1 MMNVRFGW
9 VLILLIMSMSVSA
22 QVPLTD
28 SLIIWLRADAIQDQG
43 LNNGDA
49 VTEWLD
55 LADTD
60 SVDGTLSTASGQDVP
75 DYVTNILNG
84 KAVVRFNDSNV
95 LVSTPFS
102 WPDVSRGVTVLAV
115 CTGDQSGAAGERLWG
130 IGEAG
135 GTAGQYL
142 SLDVS
147 TSTSLTDA
155 GSGARFNN
163 GKSLVSAQNPLD
175 SGFHVT
181 VLKIGQSD
189 YYQDVCYYVNDP
201 VLQVFDST
209 ANPSNPINFP
219 VTGNTLTVGTS
230 WINGVLGTSDMFT
243 GDLAEI
249 LVYNRELST
258 AEIEQ
263 MIGYLMAEYGL
274 DAAPQVIDDVVIH
287 LDASSL
293 EGFSDGDTVNV
304 WPDLATGD
312 TIDGTVAKLGANLL
326 PTYKSDI
333 LNGKPVVRFANAQ
346 VLSSADFSWLD
357 VDAGLTV
364 CAVLTGDSSGQ
375 AAERVFGIGDKTGA
389 AGKIV
394 SFDASTTTEG
404 ADGGSGFRFNN
415 GKALVRN
422 GNPIDNDFHTVML
435 QINQGWQYQSG
446 RYSIDDLTAEAFD
459 NVANGANTLNLPS
472 AGNTLTL
479 GTSWI
484 NGSLGTGDMYSG
496 DIAEIM
502 VFNRL
507 LSIEEMELLE
517 NYLYDKYFYSL
528 IAPSPRSLS
537 LEEGRTGTI
546 DIQLSVAPAADVILS
561 LEDSAEP
568 NQLMN
573 SPHSIVFT
581 SSNWDNA
588 VTVQVTAKDDD
599 WFEGPHL
606 TDINISAQSADPQ
619 YQGVSTKVLVT
630 IIDNECSS
638 INSPPEDLN
647 LDCMVD
653 ISDIALLAE
662 SWLWCDPIRD
672 VLCHDLR

>member
-1 MMNVRFGW
+1 MKKWVGQ
-9 VLILLIMSMSVSA
+9 VLILLIMSLSVNA
-22 QVPLTD
+22 QIPLTD
-28 SLIIWLRADAIQDQG
+28 SLIIRLQADAIPDQG
-43 LNNGDA
+43 LNDGDP

-55 LADTD
+55 LADAD
-60 SVDGTLSTASGQDVP
+60 SVDGTVSIISGQDTP
-75 DYVTNILNG
+75 DYVASVLNG
-84 KAVVRFNDSNV
+84 KGVVRFNNSNV
-95 LVSTPFS
+95 LASAPFS

-115 CTGDQSGAAGERLWG
+115 STGDQSGAAGERLWG
-130 IGEAG
+130 IGEARG
-135 GTAGQYL
+135 AAGQYL

-147 TSTSLTDA
+147 TSRLSADA

-163 GKSLVSAQNPLD
+163 GKSLVSAQNPLH

-181 VLKIGQSD
+181 ALKIGQSD

-209 ANPSNPINFP
+209 VNPANRINFP

-230 WINGVLGTSDMFT
+230 WINGALGTSDMFT

-263 MIGYLMAEYGL
+263 MIDYLKAEYGL
-274 DAAPQVIDDVVIH
+274 DADTPVIDDMVIH

-293 EGFSDGDTVNV
+293 KGLRDGDPVNV

-312 TIDGTVAKLGANLL
+312 TIDGTVTKLGANLL

-333 LNGKPVVRFANAQ
+333 LNGKPVVRFTNAQ

-357 VDAGLTV
+357 VDAGLTI

-375 AAERVFGIGDKTGA
+375 TAERAFGIGDKTGA
-389 AGKIV
+389 VGKIV
-394 SFDASTTTEG
+394 SFDASTTTDG

-422 GNPIDNDFHTVML
+422 ENPIDNDFHTVTL
-435 QINQGWQYQSG
+435 QIGQGWQYQSA
-446 RYSIDDLTAEAFD
+446 RYSIDDMTAETFD
-459 NVANGANTLNLPS
+459 NVANGANALNLPS
-472 AGNTLTL
+472 GGNTLTL

-484 NGSLGTGDMYSG
+484 NGALGTSDMYSG
-496 DIAEIM
+496 DMAEIM

-507 LSIEEMELLE
+507 LSIEEMELLQ

-528 IAPSPRSLS
+528 IATSPRSLS

-568 NQLMN
+568 NQLMI
-573 SPHSIVFT
+573 SPHSIFFT

-638 INSPPEDLN
+638 VNSPPEDLN
-647 LDCMVD
+647 LDCIVD

-662 SWLWCDPIRD
+662 SWLWCDPMRD